1 MVNPITTVASVTT
14 SNEATNKRSADTAH
28 QNHAG
33 TAPQGQTEQA
43 APRPQAGG
51 RSSDYEENAHN
62 DQETRNKTPA
72 EGMDPQ
78 QQPEF
83 IGEKRDFGLENG
95 KLLVRVYSNDGKL
108 LRETPP
114 GYLPLNRP
122 RVNIKV

>member
-28 QNHAG
+28 HHAG
-33 TAPQGQTEQA
+33 TVPQGQTEQA
-43 APRPQAGG
+43 SPRPQAVG

-62 DQETRNKTPA
+62 DQETRNKTPE
-72 EGMDPQ
+72 EGMAPQ

-95 KLLVRVYSNDGKL
+95 KLLVRVYSNDGRL

-114 GYLPLNRP
+114 GYLPLNKP